1 MRPMTYAKTRSLDTW
16 LLFITALLVIGAG
29 IGLRDPWPADEP
41 RFTLVAKHMVESGD
55 WLFPHRGVEL
65 YSDKP
70 PMLMWLEGLFFLLTG
85 NWRVAFLMP
94 SLLATLGAIWCVKDL
109 GQRLWTRKVGLYA
122 GWALLF
128 AFQFTYQA
136 KRAQIDALVL
146 GMITLANYGL
156 LRHLLKGPDWK
167 MWVLGWF
174 FAGLGTITK
183 GVGFLALLSIVPAA
197 VVSARGWPG
206 VKVWAGDRR
215 FWLGPLAF
223 LVAVSIWLVP
233 MVATVLLSGDPEHR
247 AYLNDILLRQTAKRY
262 ARSWDHPQPW
272 WYFLQVLLMWA
283 PTILALP
290 WAIAPW
296 ARRLRLRRDPRYL
309 VPLAWWLIVMVFF
322 SIPHGKRDV
331 YIMPALPML
340 CLALAPLLP
349 GLLRR
354 RDVRG
359 VLHVFTAVLVLATLG
374 MGIAMLTGEP
384 SFERGLHRDR
394 DLDQAA
400 THALAWVLVAIGT
413 WGLGSLLAF
422 WRRPAVAMCSTLGAT
437 WVLYGMVVCPLLNDS
452 SSARGVMREV
462 AQSIGPQA
470 ELGLVAW
477 KEQNLLM
484 SQSNTTTFGFRKLWK
499 DQLREGL
506 AWQAQAPQ
514 RRWLLV
520 QDIALPACIDRGV
533 ARHAGQA
540 GRRGWWLVPMAAR
553 TGCPASPEIPFDDSA
568 RKAQVEAQG
577 E

>member
-1 MRPMTYAKTRSLDTW
+1 MRQMTFAKTRSLDTW

-41 RFTLVAKHMVESGD
+41 RFALVAKQMVESGN

-65 YSDKP
+65 YPDKP
-70 PMLMWLEGLFFLLTG
+70 PMLMWLEGLFFLITG

-94 SLLATLGAIWCVKDL
+94 SLIATMGAIWCVKDL

-197 VVSARGWPG
+197 VASVRGWPD
-206 VKVWAGDRR
+206 VKVGAGDRR

-223 LVAVSIWLVP
+223 LVAVSVWLVP
-233 MVATVLLSGDPEHR
+233 MVSTVLLSGDPEHR
-247 AYLNDILLRQTAKRY
+247 AYLNDILFRQTAKRY
-262 ARSWDHPQPW
+262 ANSWDHPQPV
-272 WYFLQVLLMWA
+272 WYFLEVMFMWA

-290 WAIAPW
+290 WAIRPW
-296 ARRLRLRRDPRYL
+296 ARRLRLRHDPRYL
-309 VPLAWWLIVMVFF
+309 VPIAWWLIVLVFF

-331 YIMPALPML
+331 YIMPALPMV

-349 GLLRR
+349 GLLRKPGPQWLA
-354 RDVRG
+354 RG
-359 VLHVFTAVLVLATLG
+359 FALVLALATLG
-374 MGIAMLTGEP
+374 MGIAMLTGDP
-384 SFERGLHRDR
+384 SFERKLHTDR
-394 DLDQAA
+394 GMSEVVTA
-400 THALAWVLVAIGT
+400 TLAYVLVAMGT
-413 WGLGSLLAF
+413 WGMGSVLMF
-422 WRRPAVAMCSTLGAT
+422 RRRPVVGLLSTLGAI
-437 WVLYGMVVCPLLNDS
+437 WVLYGIALAPLVNDS
-452 SSARGVMREV
+452 SSARGVMMATARR
-462 AQSIGPQA
+462 IGPDA

-484 SQSNTTTFGFRKLWK
+484 TQSRTTNFGFRMPWK
-499 DQLREGL
+499 EQLRLGL
-506 AWQAQAPQ
+506 AWQAEKPTT
-514 RRWLLV
+514 RWLLI
-520 QDIALPACIDRGV
+520 QDVSLPACVDRALADDIGDSN
-533 ARHAGQA
+533 
-540 GRRGWWLVPMAAR
+540 RRGWWLVPMTAR
-553 TGCPASPEIPFDDSA
+553 VHCPASPEIPFDDAA
-568 RKAQVEAQG
+568 RAARIEAG
-577 E
+577 DE

>member
-1 MRPMTYAKTRSLDTW
+1 MTFARTRSLDTW

-41 RFTLVAKHMVESGD
+41 RFTLVAKQMVESGN

-70 PMLMWLEGLFFLLTG
+70 PMLMWLEGLFFLITG

-94 SLLATLGAIWCVKDL
+94 SLVATLGAIWCVKDL
-109 GQRLWTRKVGLYA
+109 GQRLWTGKVGLYA

-156 LRHLLKGPDWK
+156 IRHLIKGPDWK
-167 MWVLGWF
+167 MWVMGWF

-183 GVGFLALLSIVPAA
+183 GVGFLALLMILPAA
-197 VVSARGWPG
+197 VASVRGWPG

-247 AYLNDILLRQTAKRY
+247 AYLDDILFRQTAKRY
-262 ARSWDHPQPW
+262 ARSWDHPQPV
-272 WYFLQVLLMWA
+272 WYFLTVLAMWA
-283 PTILALP
+283 PAILALP

-296 ARRLRLRRDPRYL
+296 ARRLRLRHDPRYL
-309 VPLAWWLIVMVFF
+309 LPIAWWLLVMVFF

-349 GLLRR
+349 GILRLR
-354 RDVRG
+354 LPR
-359 VLHVFTAVLVLATLG
+359 AVLYAFAGFLVMVTLG
-374 MGIAMLTGEP
+374 LGVTMLTGEP
-384 SFERGLHRDR
+384 SFERKLHVERGLDNSIT
-394 DLDQAA
+394 D
-400 THALAWVLVAIGT
+400 TLAWVLVTIGT
-413 WGLGSLLAF
+413 WGLGSLLWF
-422 WRRPAVAMCSTLGAT
+422 RRRPLQALLSILGAL
-437 WVLYGMVVCPLLNDS
+437 WVLYGITLAPLINDS
-452 SSARGVMREV
+452 SSARGVMHEV
-462 AQSIGPQA
+462 ARRIGPQA

-484 SQSNTTTFGFRKLWK
+484 TQSRTTTFGFKMTWK
-499 DQLREGL
+499 EQLQRGL
-506 AWQAQAPQ
+506 AWQAQAQ
-514 RRWLLV
+514 QARWLLV
-520 QDIALPACIDRGV
+520 QDVALPTCVDRAV
-533 ARHAGQA
+533 AQQVANSN
-540 GRRGWWLVPMAAR
+540 RRGWWLVPMAAR
-553 TGCPASPEIPFDDSA
+553 VGCPASPPVPADDAA
-568 RKAQVEAQG
+568 RAAQVED

>member
-1 MRPMTYAKTRSLDTW
+1 MTFARSRSLDAW

-41 RFTLVAKHMVESGD
+41 RFALVAQQMVTSGD
-55 WLFPHRGVEL
+55 WLFPHRGNEL

-70 PMLMWLEGLFFLLTG
+70 PMLMWLQGLSYLLTG

-94 SLLATLGAIWCVKDL
+94 SLVASLVAIWCVKDL

-128 AFQFTYQA
+128 AFQFTFQA

-146 GMITLANYGL
+146 GMITVANYGL

-167 MWVLGWF
+167 MWMLGWF

-183 GVGFLALLSIVPAA
+183 GVGFLALLIILPAA
-197 VVSARGWPG
+197 VASLRGWPG
-206 VKVWAGDRR
+206 VRVWVRDRR

-233 MVATVLLSGDPEHR
+233 MLMTVWLSGDPEHR
-247 AYLNDILLRQTAKRY
+247 AYLRDILVRQTAKRY
-262 ARSWDHPQPW
+262 ARSWDHPQPV
-272 WYFLQVLLMWA
+272 WYFLTVLPMWA

-290 WAIAPW
+290 WAIAAW
-296 ARRLRLRRDPRYL
+296 RRRLVQRLDARYL
-309 VPLAWWLIVMVFF
+309 LPVAWWLIVLVFF

-349 GLLRR
+349 GL
-354 RDVRG
+354 VRKRG
-359 VLHVFTAVLVLATLG
+359 PRLTLNVFSLLLVVATLG
-374 MGIAMLTGEP
+374 LGIAMLVGEP

-394 DLDQAA
+394 GLDDAA
-400 THALAWVLVAIGT
+400 TNALAWLLLAIGS
-413 WGLGSLLAF
+413 WGAGSLLWF
-422 WRRPAVAMCSTLGAT
+422 GRRPVVALCSTLGAI
-437 WVLYGMVVCPLLNDS
+437 WVLYGLLASPLLNDS

-462 AQSIGPQA
+462 ATRIGPDA

-484 SQSNTTTFGFRKLWK
+484 SQSRTTTFGFRVVWK
-499 DQLREGL
+499 EQLQRGL
-506 AWQAQAPQ
+506 AWQAQAPDK
-514 RRWLLV
+514 RWLLIQEV
-520 QDIALPACIDRGV
+520 ALPTCVDRAIAEHPGSSN
-533 ARHAGQA
+533 
-540 GRRGWWLVPMAAR
+540 RRGWWLVPMAAR
-553 TGCPASPEIPFDDSA
+553 VDCPASPEVPFDDAA
-568 RKAQVEAQG
+568 RAAQIEAQG

>member
-1 MRPMTYAKTRSLDTW
+1 MTYAKTRSLDTW

-167 MWVLGWF
+167 TWVLGWF

-359 VLHVFTAVLVLATLG
+359 VLHAFTAVLVLATLG

-394 DLDQAA
+394 DPGPGRDPCAGLGPGGDRHLGPGQPAGVLATAGGGDVLDPGRDLGAVRDGGVPAAQRFQLRARSDARGGPGHRSAGRAGPGGLEGAEPAHEPVQHHHLRLPQAVEGPA
-400 THALAWVLVAIGT
+400 ARGSGLAGAGTAAALAAGPGHRPAGLHRSRRGPACGAGRSPRLVAGADGRAH
-413 WGLGSLLAF
+413 GLS
-422 WRRPAVAMCSTLGAT
+422 
-437 WVLYGMVVCPLLNDS
+437 
-452 SSARGVMREV
+452 
-462 AQSIGPQA
+462 
-470 ELGLVAW
+470 
-477 KEQNLLM
+477 
-484 SQSNTTTFGFRKLWK
+484 
-499 DQLREGL
+499 GL
-506 AWQAQAPQ
+506 AGDSVRRFGAQ
-514 RRWLLV
+514 
-520 QDIALPACIDRGV
+520 G
-533 ARHAGQA
+533 A
-540 GRRGWWLVPMAAR
+540 GRGP
-553 TGCPASPEIPFDDSA
+553 G
-568 RKAQVEAQG
+568 
-577 E
+577 